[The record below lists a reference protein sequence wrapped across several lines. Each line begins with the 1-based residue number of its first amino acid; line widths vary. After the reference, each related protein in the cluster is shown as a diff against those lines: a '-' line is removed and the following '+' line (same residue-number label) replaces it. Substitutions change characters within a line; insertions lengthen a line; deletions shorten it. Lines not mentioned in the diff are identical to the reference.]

1 MYLKAFAEMQ
11 ACLICS
17 VCQCWLFYN
26 LKISYWFR
34 TVSRSAALCLSSVL
48 HLFCLHLSPFT
59 FLEICLILCTWN
71 IHFLSPFQALTDVC
85 ACFLWVLVMCR
96 GRCCVFLPAILSFS
110 PLCLSLSHSLAPSCA
125 FIPSHSFVNL
135 LLQRE
140 QMSILSDVPC
150 TNHPHT
156 DRAQRRRL
164 AQLKHVQCKYPCVC
178 SAGKSIHP
186 YP

>member
-96 GRCCVFLPAILSFS
+96 GRCCVFLPAILSFFLP
-110 PLCLSLSHSLAPSCA
+110 PLSFSVTLSRSLMRFHSLSLLCQPPLAKRANVYFKRCA
-125 FIPSHSFVNL
+125 MHQP
-135 LLQRE
+135 
-140 QMSILSDVPC
+140 P
-150 TNHPHT
+150 PHRQSAEEKT
-156 DRAQRRRL
+156 GTTQA
-164 AQLKHVQCKYPCVC
+164 C
-178 SAGKSIHP
+178 SV
-186 YP
+186 